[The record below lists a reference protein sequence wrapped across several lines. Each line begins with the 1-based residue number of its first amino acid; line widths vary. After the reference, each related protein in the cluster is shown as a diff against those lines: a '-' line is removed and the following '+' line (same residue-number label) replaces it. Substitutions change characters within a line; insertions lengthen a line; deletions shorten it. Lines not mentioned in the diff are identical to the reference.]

1 MRQLTK
7 KRELGAGYSI
17 ESGAVPEVITK
28 LGKLEHE
35 AFDLIGET
43 CHGYCKYI
51 DAYDA
56 MEDGQERLEEKC
68 AECPLEKLADMI
80 WRG

>member
-1 MRQLTK
+1 MKQLTK
-7 KRELGAGYSI
+7 KSELGAGYSI
-17 ESGAVPEVITK
+17 KSGDLTNGIYK

-35 AFDLIGET
+35 AFDLIGAT
-43 CHGYCKYI
+43 CDGFCKYI
-51 DAYDA
+51 DAYSG
-56 MEDGQERLEEKC
+56 MEDGQERLEAKC

>member
-7 KRELGAGYSI
+7 KSELGTGYSI
-17 ESGAVPEVITK
+17 ASEDVPKAITK
-28 LGKLEHE
+28 LGKIENK

-43 CHGYCKYI
+43 CDGYCKYI
-51 DAYDA
+51 DAFGA
-56 MEDGQERLEEKC
+56 MEDGQERLEEMC